1 MANIETVTDLI
12 DALKDV
18 NPKATVC
25 IGDNFYNRVS
35 LGYGGADGC
44 TKKNCEFLCLDIAGR
59 TENCEHENC

>member
-44 TKKNCEFLCLDIAGR
+44 TKKNCEQ
-59 TENCEHENC
+59 ENC